1 MVKIQKIAINEI
13 KPYAKNPR
21 KGNIDL
27 IAQSLITYG
36 QYKPITV
43 NQRTNEILA
52 GNHTYAAAKK
62 LGWAEIAVTYVDV
75 DEATAAKIV
84 LIDNRSTDAGTYDTQ
99 ILLNLLD
106 SFDSIDATGYNQED
120 YDKLVKILAKP
131 DNGMMN
137 TTQGATMAENAEKY
151 ADRTSRVLMLDY
163 DKTTYEWLMERF
175 KEYKEEH
182 SLATNIEVLVDL
194 LQKEY
199 QEEAPIN

>member
-1 MVKIQKIAINEI
+1 MVEIKKIAINEI

>member
-1 MVKIQKIAINEI
+1 MVEIKKIAINEL
-13 KPYAKNPR
+13 KPYAQNPR

-62 LGWAEIAVTYVDV
+62 LGWTEIAVTYVDV

-120 YDKLVKILAKP
+120 YEKLVKILAKP

-163 DKTTYEWLMERF
+163 DKTTYEWLMERL
-175 KEYKEEH
+175 KEYKEEY

>member
-1 MVKIQKIAINEI
+1 MVEIKKIAINEL
-13 KPYAKNPR
+13 KPYAQNPR

-120 YDKLVKILAKP
+120 YEKLVKILAKP

-175 KEYKEEH
+175 KEYKEEY